1 MPRPDRV
8 EKSAGIPECRA
19 QYATNRTSRKS
30 YGPAVAERALS
41 VGWRLMPWQRQVL
54 DVALEYEDG
63 APAYRT
69 VVVTVPR
76 QNGKTTLLWAL
87 MLWRALAFPRQEIVA
102 TAQTGQEAM
111 EKWRDY
117 VAFMDEQD
125 AVSPLIDNIRR
136 SNGTELLTW
145 VNGSRHR
152 TRPPTGKA
160 GHGLTIDL
168 AIIDEAWAL
177 KDEVVLQ
184 AFRPAMVTRP
194 GAQLWI
200 VSTAGTRES
209 ALLKRHCE
217 MGREAVEK
225 GRTSGLAYFEWS
237 APEAAAPDSPDTWKL
252 AMPAIGHTITTDV
265 IRADLES
272 GAMTPSEWERA
283 YLNRWT
289 EAENQVVTSAA
300 WYQCLDPEAVPGNP
314 LWLGIDMTPER
325 DIAAI
330 VAAGWYGDR
339 VAIELVAHA
348 HGTEWLTHR
357 VNEILEQHDIA
368 GIVLDGTGPAASITD
383 EINAKCDVL
392 THRGIQHASAQFYDA
407 ILYHRLSVRPHEDLT
422 RSVKAARQMGN
433 GDLWRWGRRGASD
446 VSALI
451 AATCAFYQCRANK
464 GGTLRIY

>member
-1 MPRPDRV
+1 MPQSDRAAKLR
-8 EKSAGIPECRA
+8 EIPECAAR
-19 QYATNRTSRKS
+19 YATPRTSRKS

-54 DVALEYEDG
+54 DVALEFENG
-63 APAYRT
+63 IPAYRT

-87 MLWRALAFPRQEIVA
+87 MLWRALHFPKQEIVA

-117 VAFMDEQD
+117 VLFMDEQD
-125 AVSPLIDNIRR
+125 AVSPLIENIRR
-136 SNGTELLTW
+136 SNGTELLRW

-152 TRPPTGKA
+152 TRAPTAKA

-184 AFRPAMVTRP
+184 TFRPAMVTRP

-200 VSTAGTRES
+200 VSTAGTRDS
-209 ALLKRHCE
+209 MLLKRHVE
-217 MGREAVEK
+217 LGREAIEAGK
-225 GRTSGLAYFEWS
+225 SSGVCYFEWS
-237 APEAAAPDSPDTWKL
+237 APEGLAPDDVEAWRQ
-252 AMPAIGHTITTDV
+252 AMPALGHTIDESV
-265 IRADLES
+265 IRADYES
-272 GAMTPSEWERA
+272 GAMTASEWERA

-289 EAENQVVTSAA
+289 EQDNQVVTSAA
-300 WYQCLDPEAVPGNP
+300 WYQCLDPEAAPGNP

-325 DIAAI
+325 DSAAI

-339 VAIELVAHA
+339 VGIELIAH
-348 HGTEWLTHR
+348 HSGTEWLSAR
-357 VNEILEQHDIA
+357 VNEILNQHDVA
-368 GIVLDGTGPAASITD
+368 GIVIDGTGPAAAITD
-383 EINAKCDVL
+383 EINAKCTVL
-392 THRGIQHASAQFYDA
+392 SHRGIQHASAQFYDA
-407 ILYHRLSVRPHEDLT
+407 ILYHRLAVRPHEDLT

-433 GDLWRWGRRGASD
+433 GDMWRWGRKGTSD
-446 VSALI
+446 VCSLI
-451 AATCAFYQCRANK
+451 AATAAYYQCRANK
-464 GGTLRIY
+464 GGTLRIW